1 MYSLLTTRQW
11 LVLLW
16 LILTSASLI
25 DRPLFP
31 IDETR
36 YVGVAW
42 EMWSRNDFLVPYL
55 NGEPYSHKPPLL
67 FWLMQMTWVLF
78 GVNEWSAR
86 LVAPLF
92 SLASVFLLRSLAG
105 ALWPERPNIAG
116 SAPLIMLGFAFWM
129 IYSTLT
135 MFDVLLVFF
144 VLLALRSLWHNANKR
159 PRAGLWVLFGL
170 AIGGGILS
178 KGPVVLL
185 HTLPPALLAPWW
197 IGRDTRT
204 INWLHWYLGILLGIS
219 VGALLALS
227 WAVPAGSAGGEIY
240 REAILFG
247 QTSGR
252 LVKSFAHRHAWWWYL
267 AFSPAL
273 LFPWCFWPPLW
284 RNINTLSFQ
293 DRGVRFC
300 LSWLLPVFIALSL
313 ISGKQLHYLLP
324 LVPVAALLVARIA
337 DNAGL
342 DEWRGS
348 QQVFVAMI
356 GLLALALMVLP
367 LVNDYSGWEKPWA
380 DISIFWGLLLLLA
393 AVGLGLL
400 RIDSAGESAFYLCLG
415 SLVTIITLS
424 LSILDIRSERFDVRE
439 PAQQIAGLLTQ
450 GGEVAHLGTY
460 HGQYNF
466 YGRLERGLISTIDPI
481 HWAKTHRGGYLVISF
496 KNVPAMPESLF
507 VYRHP
512 FRGRTMAIVS
522 NKMLLENEVLRS
534 ILR

>member
-1 MYSLLTTRQW
+1 MYSLLSTRQW
-11 LVLLW
+11 LVWLW

-105 ALWPERPNIAG
+105 ALWPERSNLAG
-116 SAPLIMLGFAFWM
+116 SAPFIMLGFAFWM
-129 IYSTLT
+129 IYGTLT

-159 PRAGLWVLFGL
+159 PSAGRWVLFGL

-197 IGRDTRT
+197 VGRDTRT

-252 LVKSFAHRHAWWWYL
+252 LIKSFAHRHAWWWYL

-284 RNINTLSFQ
+284 RNLNTLSFR
-293 DRGVRFC
+293 DHGIRFC

-313 ISGKQLHYLLP
+313 VSGKQLHYLLP
-324 LVPVAALLVARIA
+324 LVPVVALLISRVA
-337 DNAGL
+337 DNAGF

-348 QQVFVAMI
+348 QQVFVVAI
-356 GLLALALMVLP
+356 ALVAVVLIALP
-367 LVNDYSGWEKPWA
+367 IVNDYFSWKKQWA
-380 DISIFWGLLLLLA
+380 DYSTVWGMLLLLA
-393 AVGLGLL
+393 AIGLWFC
-400 RIDSAGESAFYLCLG
+400 RIDSIAESAFYLNVG
-415 SLVTIITLS
+415 TLVTIVILS
-424 LSILDIRSERFDVRE
+424 LSVLDIRSERFDVRE
-439 PAQQIAGLLTQ
+439 AAQQTSDLFKQ
-450 GGEVAHLGTY
+450 NSEVAYLGTY

-466 YGRLERGLISTIDPI
+466 YGRLEAGLISTIDPM
-481 HWAKTHRGGYLVISF
+481 HWAKMHPDGYLVITF
-496 KNVPAMPESLF
+496 KTKQALPDSLF
-507 VYRHP
+507 IYHHP
-512 FRGRTMAIVS
+512 FRGRIMAIVS
-522 NKMLLENEVLRS
+522 NKMLTEFPHREWER
-534 ILR
+534 